1 VGDEPPQQQHDA
13 DPRDDGNEVSE
24 TWIETGKAIRT
35 RGNTARPSLWLTV
48 LSLAAFAVLI
58 ALGVWQVERRAWKL
72 ALIDRVEQR
81 VHAAAQPLP
90 APSVWP
96 AVSAAN
102 DEYRHVSVSG
112 RFLHDRETLVQAVT
126 EEGPGYW
133 VLTPLQR
140 ADGTQ
145 VLINRG
151 FVPSERRD
159 ASTRQDGN
167 PQGQVEITGLLRLT
181 EPKGG
186 FLRNNVPQHNRWY
199 SRDVA
204 AIAAA
209 RGLDHIAP
217 FFVDADAGL
226 QTAGGPIGGLTVVR
240 FPNNHLIYALTW
252 FALAFMLAGRLYV
265 AFGGGLFRRERFV
278 HEPAGGP
285 DAAARRTGSDAGT
298 IVEPT

>member
-1 VGDEPPQQQHDA
+1 M
-13 DPRDDGNEVSE
+13 NELGTVTSK
-24 TWIETGKAIRT
+24 TGWAR
-35 RGNTARPSLWLTV
+35 RNAARPSLWLTV
-48 LSLAAFAVLI
+48 LSLTAFALLI
-58 ALGVWQVERRAWKL
+58 ALGVWQIERRAWKL

-81 VHAAAQPLP
+81 VHAPAQPIPSP
-90 APSVWP
+90 AAWP
-96 AVSAAN
+96 AVSTAN
-102 DEYRHVSVSG
+102 DEYTHVSLTG

-140 ADGTQ
+140 GDGTL
-145 VLINRG
+145 VLVNRG

-159 ASTRQDGN
+159 ASTRQSGN
-167 PQGQVEITGLLRLT
+167 PNGQVEITGLLRMT

-209 RGLDHIAP
+209 RGLHDVAP
-217 FFVDADAGL
+217 FFIDADAGS
-226 QTAGGPIGGLTVVR
+226 QTTGGPISGLTVIS

-252 FALAFMLAGRLYV
+252 FALAFMLAGKLYV
-265 AFGGGLFRRERFV
+265 SFGGGLFRRRRFV
-278 HEPAGGP
+278 HEPAGSS
-285 DAAARRTGSDAGT
+285 DAAVRRTGSDAGT
-298 IVEPT
+298 IVEPI

>member
-1 VGDEPPQQQHDA
+1 M
-13 DPRDDGNEVSE
+13 SE
-24 TWIETGKAIRT
+24 TRT
-35 RGNTARPSLWLTV
+35 ATSKPGGTRNEAVRAPSLWLTA
-48 LSLAAFAVLI
+48 LSLIAFTVLI
-58 ALGVWQVERRAWKL
+58 ALGVWQIERRAWKL

-81 VHAAAQPLP
+81 VHAPAQPVP
-90 APSVWP
+90 APASWP
-96 AVSAAN
+96 TISAAS

-133 VLTPLQR
+133 VLTPLKR
-140 ADGTQ
+140 SDGTL

-159 ASTRQDGN
+159 ASTRRGGN
-167 PQGQVEITGLLRLT
+167 PDGQVEITGLLRMT

-186 FLRNNVPQHNRWY
+186 FLRNNAPQHNRWY

-209 RGLDHIAP
+209 RGLHDVAP
-217 FFVDADAGL
+217 FFIDADAGS
-226 QTAGGPIGGLTVVR
+226 QITGGPIGGLTVIR

-252 FALAFMLAGRLYV
+252 FTLAFMLAGKLFV
-265 AFGGGLFRRERFV
+265 TFGGGLFRRKRFV
-278 HEPAGGP
+278 HERAGGS
-285 DAAARRTGSDAGT
+285 DAVARRTGSDAGT

>member
-1 VGDEPPQQQHDA
+1 MT
-13 DPRDDGNEVSE
+13 S
-24 TWIETGKAIRT
+24 KAN
-35 RGNTARPSLWLTV
+35 GARSKAARSPSLWLTV
-48 LSLAAFAVLI
+48 LSLAVIVLLI
-58 ALGVWQVERRAWKL
+58 ALGVWQIERRAWKL

-81 VHAAAQPLP
+81 VHAPAQPIPSP
-90 APSVWP
+90 ASWP
-96 AVSAAN
+96 AVRAAN
-102 DEYRHVSVSG
+102 DEYRHVSVTG

-133 VLTPLQR
+133 VLTPLER
-140 ADGTQ
+140 ADGTL

-159 ASTRQDGN
+159 ASTRRDGN
-167 PQGQVEITGLLRLT
+167 PDGQIEITGVLRMT

-209 RGLDHIAP
+209 RGLHDVAP
-217 FFVDADAGL
+217 FFVDADAGS
-226 QTAGGPIGGLTVVR
+226 QSGSGPIGGLTVVR

-252 FALAFMLAGRLYV
+252 FALAFMLAGRLFV
-265 AFGGGLFRRERFV
+265 TFGGGPFRRNRFV
-278 HEPAGGP
+278 HEPAGGI
-285 DAAARRTGSDAGT
+285 DVAARRTGSDAGT

>member
-1 VGDEPPQQQHDA
+1 M
-13 DPRDDGNEVSE
+13 RDVVSSDGKESC
-24 TWIETGKAIRT
+24 GPARA
-35 RGNTARPSLWLTV
+35 ARPNLWLTL
-48 LSLAAFAVLI
+48 LSLSVVI
-58 ALGVWQVERRAWKL
+58 ALMALGIWQVERRAWKL

-81 VHAAAQPLP
+81 VHAAAQPIPSP
-90 APSVWP
+90 ASWP

-133 VLTPLQR
+133 VLTPLKR
-140 ADGTQ
+140 SDGTTI
-145 VLINRG
+145 LINRG

-159 ASTRQDGN
+159 PSTREAGN
-167 PQGQVEITGLLRLT
+167 PDGQVEITGLLRIT

-186 FLRNNVPQHNRWY
+186 FLRDNVPQHNRWY

-209 RGLDHIAP
+209 RHLQNAAP
-217 FFVDADAGL
+217 FFVDADAGS
-226 QTAGGPIGGLTVVR
+226 QSAGGPIGGLTVIR
-240 FPNNHLIYALTW
+240 FPNNHLVYALTW
-252 FALAFMLAGRLYV
+252 FALAFMLAGRLFV
-265 AFGGGLFRRERFV
+265 TFRGGLFRRKQALNGFV
-278 HEPAGGP
+278 HEPAGGL
-285 DAAARRTGSDAGT
+285 DASARRTGSDAGT

>member
-1 VGDEPPQQQHDA
+1 M
-13 DPRDDGNEVSE
+13 NE
-24 TWIETGKAIRT
+24 IRT
-35 RGNTARPSLWLTV
+35 ETSKANGARRDAAHPSLWLTV
-48 LSLAAFAVLI
+48 LSLAAIALLI
-58 ALGVWQVERRAWKL
+58 ALGVWQIERRAWKL

-81 VHAAAQPLP
+81 VHAPAQPVPSP
-90 APSVWP
+90 AAWP
-96 AVSAAN
+96 TVSAAN

-112 RFLHDRETLVQAVT
+112 RFMHDRETLVQAVT

-140 ADGTQ
+140 SDGTL
-145 VLINRG
+145 VLVNRG

-159 ASTRQDGN
+159 ASTRRDGN
-167 PQGQVEITGLLRLT
+167 PQGPVEITGLLRVT

-186 FLRNNVPQHNRWY
+186 FLRTNVPEHNRWY

-209 RGLDHIAP
+209 RGLDHVVP
-217 FFVDADAGL
+217 FFVDADAGS
-226 QTAGGPIGGLTVVR
+226 QSGGGPIGGLTVIS

-252 FALAFMLAGRLYV
+252 FALAFMLAGGLFV
-265 AFGGGLFRRERFV
+265 TFGGGLFRRQRFV

-285 DAAARRTGSDAGT
+285 DAVVRRTGSDAGT

>member
-1 VGDEPPQQQHDA
+1 MT
-13 DPRDDGNEVSE
+13 S
-24 TWIETGKAIRT
+24 KAKGM
-35 RGNTARPSLWLTV
+35 RGHAARPSLWLTV
-48 LSLAAFAVLI
+48 LSLTAFVTLI
-58 ALGVWQVERRAWKL
+58 ALGVWQIERRAWKL

-81 VHAAAQPLP
+81 VHAP
-90 APSVWP
+90 AVPIPSPASWS

-102 DEYRHVSVSG
+102 DEYRHVSVTG

-133 VLTPLQR
+133 VLTPLLR
-140 ADGTQ
+140 DDGTQ
-145 VLINRG
+145 VLVNRG
-151 FVPSERRD
+151 FVPTERRD
-159 ASTRQDGN
+159 ASTRQSGN
-167 PQGQVEITGLLRLT
+167 PGGQVEITGLLRMT

-209 RGLDHIAP
+209 RSLHDVAP
-217 FFVDADAGL
+217 FFVDADAGS
-226 QTAGGPIGGLTVVR
+226 QIAGGPIGGLTVIR

-252 FALAFMLAGRLYV
+252 FALAFMLAGRLFV
-265 AFGGGLFRRERFV
+265 TFGGGLFRRKRALKGFI
-278 HEPAGGP
+278 HEPADGL

-298 IVEPT
+298 IVEQA

>member
-1 VGDEPPQQQHDA
+1 MSDF
-13 DPRDDGNEVSE
+13 VSSE
-24 TWIETGKAIRT
+24 DHEARSPGRA
-35 RGNTARPSLWLTV
+35 ARPRLWLTV
-48 LSLAAFAVLI
+48 LSLIVFVVLI
-58 ALGVWQVERRAWKL
+58 ALGIWQVERRAWKL

-81 VHAAAQPLP
+81 VHAP
-90 APSVWP
+90 AEPIPGRASWP
-96 AVSAAN
+96 AITAAS

-151 FVPSERRD
+151 FVPSERRE
-159 ASTRQDGN
+159 ASTRMAGN
-167 PQGQVEITGLLRLT
+167 PDGQVEIAGLLRIT

-186 FLRNNVPQHNRWY
+186 FLRDNVPQHNRWY

-209 RGLDHIAP
+209 RDLQNVAP
-217 FFVDADAGL
+217 FFIDADARS
-226 QTAGGPIGGLTVVR
+226 QAAGGPIGGLTVVR

-252 FALAFMLAGRLYV
+252 FALAFMLAGRLFV
-265 AFGGGLFRRERFV
+265 TFRGGLFRRKKALNGFV

-285 DAAARRTGSDAGT
+285 DASARRTGSDAGT

>member
-1 VGDEPPQQQHDA
+1 M
-13 DPRDDGNEVSE
+13 
-24 TWIETGKAIRT
+24 
-35 RGNTARPSLWLTV
+35 WLTA
-48 LSLAAFAVLI
+48 LSLATFVALM
-58 ALGVWQVERRAWKL
+58 ALGIWQVERRAWKL

-81 VHAAAQPLP
+81 VHAPARPIP
-90 APSVWP
+90 APASW
-96 AVSAAN
+96 ATVSAAN

-133 VLTPLQR
+133 VLTPLR
-140 ADGTQ
+140 RNDGTT

-159 ASTRQDGN
+159 ASTRQNAN
-167 PQGQVEITGLLRLT
+167 PDGQVEISGLLRIT

-186 FLRNNVPQHNRWY
+186 FLRDNVPQHNRWY

-209 RGLDHIAP
+209 RDLQNVAP
-217 FFVDADAGL
+217 FFVDADAGS
-226 QTAGGPIGGLTVVR
+226 QSAGGPIGGLTVVR

-252 FALAFMLAGRLYV
+252 FALAFMLAGKLLV
-265 AFGGGLFRRERFV
+265 TFGGGLFRRKRFV
-278 HEPAGGP
+278 HEPAGGS
-285 DAAARRTGSDAGT
+285 DAPVRMTGSDAGT

>member
-1 VGDEPPQQQHDA
+1 
-13 DPRDDGNEVSE
+13 
-24 TWIETGKAIRT
+24 
-35 RGNTARPSLWLTV
+35 LWLTV
-48 LSLAAFAVLI
+48 LSLTAFVLLI

-81 VHAAAQPLP
+81 VHAAAQPIPSP
-90 APSVWP
+90 ASWP
-96 AVSAAN
+96 AVTAAN
-102 DEYRHVSVSG
+102 DEYRHVTVSG
-112 RFLHDRETLVQAVT
+112 RLLHDRETLVQAVT

-140 ADGTQ
+140 GDGAM

-159 ASTRQDGN
+159 ASTRRDGN
-167 PQGQVEITGLLRLT
+167 PDGQVEITGLLRVT

-209 RGLDHIAP
+209 RGLHDVAP
-217 FFVDADAGL
+217 FFIDADAGP
-226 QTAGGPIGGLTVVR
+226 QTGGGPIGGLTVVR

-252 FALAFMLAGRLYV
+252 FALAFMLAGKLFV
-265 AFGGGLFRRERFV
+265 TFGGGLFRRRRFV
-278 HEPAGGP
+278 HEPAGGSDP
-285 DAAARRTGSDAGT
+285 AARRTGSDAGT

>member
-1 VGDEPPQQQHDA
+1 
-13 DPRDDGNEVSE
+13 VSKAW
-24 TWIETGKAIRT
+24 TVTGKDKDAR
-35 RGNTARPSLWLTV
+35 RKAARPRLWLTV
-48 LSLAAFAVLI
+48 LSLAAFALLI
-58 ALGVWQVERRAWKL
+58 ALGVWQIERRAWKL

-81 VHAAAQPLP
+81 VHAPAQPIPSP
-90 APSVWP
+90 AAWP
-96 AVSAAN
+96 AVSAAS
-102 DEYRHVSVSG
+102 DEYRHVTVSG

-140 ADGTQ
+140 GDGTL
-145 VLINRG
+145 VLVNRG

-159 ASTRQDGN
+159 ASTRQSGN
-167 PQGQVEITGLLRLT
+167 PNGQVEITGLLRMT

-209 RGLDHIAP
+209 RGLHDVAP
-217 FFVDADAGL
+217 FFIDADAGS
-226 QTAGGPIGGLTVVR
+226 QTTGGPISGLTVIS

-252 FALAFMLAGRLYV
+252 FALAFMLAGKLFV
-265 AFGGGLFRRERFV
+265 TFGGGLFRRKRFV
-278 HEPAGGP
+278 HEPAGGS
-285 DAAARRTGSDAGT
+285 DATARRTGSDAGT
-298 IVEPT
+298 IVEST

>member
-1 VGDEPPQQQHDA
+1 MSD
-13 DPRDDGNEVSE
+13 
-24 TWIETGKAIRT
+24 TWTVTSKAEGTRGKA
-35 RGNTARPSLWLTV
+35 ARPSLWLTV
-48 LSLAAFAVLI
+48 LSLAAFVLLI

-81 VHAAAQPLP
+81 VHAPAQPIP
-90 APSVWP
+90 APASWP
-96 AVSAAN
+96 AVTAAN
-102 DEYRHVSVSG
+102 DEYRHVSLAG

-140 ADGTQ
+140 DDGTQ
-145 VLINRG
+145 VLVNRG
-151 FVPSERRD
+151 FVPSEQRD
-159 ASTRQDGN
+159 ASTRQGGN
-167 PQGQVEITGLLRLT
+167 PDGKVEITGLLRMN

-204 AIAAA
+204 EIAAA
-209 RGLDHIAP
+209 RGLTHAAP
-217 FFVDADAGL
+217 FFVDADAGS
-226 QTAGGPIGGLTVVR
+226 QTAGGPIGGLTVIS

-252 FALAFMLAGRLYV
+252 FALAFMLAGKLFV
-265 AFGGGLFRRERFV
+265 TFGGGLFRRRRFV
-278 HEPAGGP
+278 HEPEGGP

-298 IVEPT
+298 IVEQA

>member
-1 VGDEPPQQQHDA
+1 VSDLVSPKEIDA
-13 DPRDDGNEVSE
+13 RGPA
-24 TWIETGKAIRT
+24 KA
-35 RGNTARPSLWLTV
+35 ARSSLWLTV
-48 LSLAAFAVLI
+48 LSLTAFVILM
-58 ALGVWQVERRAWKL
+58 ALGIWQVERRAWKL

-81 VHAAAQPLP
+81 VHAPAQPVP
-90 APSVWP
+90 GAAAWP
-96 AVSAAN
+96 AVSAAS
-102 DEYRHVSVSG
+102 DEYRHVSASG

-140 ADGTQ
+140 ADGTF

-159 ASTRQDGN
+159 ASTRQGGN
-167 PQGQVEITGLLRLT
+167 PDGLVEITGLLRIT

-186 FLRNNVPQHNRWY
+186 FLRDNVPQHNRWY

-209 RGLDHIAP
+209 RDLQKVAP
-217 FFVDADAGL
+217 FFIDADAGS
-226 QTAGGPIGGLTVVR
+226 QAAGGPIGGLTVIR

-252 FALAFMLAGRLYV
+252 FALAFMLAGRLFV
-265 AFGGGLFRRERFV
+265 TFRGGLFRRTRFV
-278 HEPAGGP
+278 HKPAGGL
-285 DAAARRTGSDAGT
+285 DASARRTGSDAGT

>member
-1 VGDEPPQQQHDA
+1 MTRPA
-13 DPRDDGNEVSE
+13 TSE
-24 TWIETGKAIRT
+24 TGMHSKAVRP
-35 RGNTARPSLWLTV
+35 PSLWFTV
-48 LSLAAFAVLI
+48 LSLTALVLLI
-58 ALGVWQVERRAWKL
+58 ALGVWQIERRAWKL

-81 VHAAAQPLP
+81 VHAPAQPV
-90 APSVWP
+90 PSAASWP
-96 AVSAAN
+96 IISAAN
-102 DEYRHVSVSG
+102 DEYRHVGLSG
-112 RFLHDRETLVQAVT
+112 RFLHDRETLVHAVT

-140 ADGTQ
+140 DDGTQ

-159 ASTRQDGN
+159 ASTRRDGN
-167 PQGQVEITGLLRLT
+167 PEGLVEITGLLRIT

-209 RGLDHIAP
+209 RGLHEVAP
-217 FFVDADAGL
+217 FFVDADAKS
-226 QTAGGPIGGLTVVR
+226 QIAGGPIGGLTVIR

-252 FALAFMLAGRLYV
+252 FALAFMLAGRLFV
-265 AFGGGLFRRERFV
+265 TFGGGLFRRKRFV
-278 HEPAGGP
+278 HDKAGGP
-285 DAAARRTGSDAGT
+285 NALARRTGSDAGT
-298 IVEPT
+298 IAEPT

>member
-1 VGDEPPQQQHDA
+1 MNEIGTVTDE
-13 DPRDDGNEVSE
+13 DGASR
-24 TWIETGKAIRT
+24 GKA
-35 RGNTARPSLWLTV
+35 ARAPSLWLTV
-48 LSLAAFAVLI
+48 LSLIAFVILI
-58 ALGVWQVERRAWKL
+58 ALGVWQIERRAWKL

-81 VHAAAQPLP
+81 VHAPAQPIP
-90 APSVWP
+90 APASWS

-102 DEYRHVSVSG
+102 DEYRHVHVTG

-140 ADGTQ
+140 GDGTQ

-159 ASTRQDGN
+159 ASSRQSGN
-167 PQGQVEITGLLRLT
+167 PDGQVEITGLLRIT

-204 AIAAA
+204 AIAMA
-209 RGLDHIAP
+209 RGLHDVAP
-217 FFVDADAGL
+217 FFVDADAGS
-226 QTAGGPIGGLTVVR
+226 QSGGGPIGGLTVIR

-252 FALAFMLAGRLYV
+252 FALAFMLAGRLFV
-265 AFGGGLFRRERFV
+265 TFGGGLFRRKRFV
-278 HEPAGGP
+278 HDKAGGR
-285 DAAARRTGSDAGT
+285 DAATRRTGSDAGT
-298 IVEPT
+298 IVEQV